1 VTLRAIGVDEFR
13 SLYRG
18 IAASFDHLEMR
29 DSYGTAVEI
38 PQIARWKSGEPD
50 DLRWLDDWCNLM
62 RSFRDDGKRCRRAKV
77 VSLPLSE
84 YQRWNHS
91 VLGPIVASG
100 EQIRWA
106 DRRAISCLPLPPSD
120 FYLLDDKTVMFLHFT
135 GDGQANGY
143 TVTETPDV
151 VALCRAS
158 FQAVWDVSLPHN
170 DFRPESR

>member
-1 VTLRAIGVDEFR
+1 VTLRDIGVEQFR

-18 IAASFDHLEMR
+18 ITNSFDHLEMR

-38 PQIARWKSGEPD
+38 PQIARWKAGEPD
-50 DLRWLDDWCNLM
+50 DFSWLGDWCDLM
-62 RSFRDDGKRCRRAKV
+62 RRFRDEGKRCRRAKV

-84 YQRWNHS
+84 YQRWNYS
-91 VLGPIVASG
+91 VLAPIVASG

-106 DRRAISCLPLPPSD
+106 DRRAVSCLALPPSD

-143 TVTETPDV
+143 TVTEDPDV
-151 VALCRAS
+151 VELCRTA
-158 FQAVWDVSLPHN
+158 FQAVWNLSTPH
-170 DFRPESR
+170 DEFRPESR